1 MAAPERPI
9 GVHPSGNNQL
19 PPQPQ
24 TPNSGF
30 ARSNS
35 GSGQGMRPPPESG
48 PQSRPIQTPQPN
60 PVVGRVLNQ
69 PSRNGLPSAPASP
82 ARLNK
87 SQDDSDTNAMPPQ
100 GAGFFSA
107 RAAAM
112 LPEGQANE
120 GPPLPIPHHLPVFNP
135 HAESPSIRKTPGIDH
150 GSSKPLTRD
159 LKHVPGSTQV
169 TTTTVPGPRPT
180 NIVNPQLDATRRI
193 GAPGS
198 PSPAGMNR
206 GQYKPPTMKRPNESL
221 LGPNAGRP
229 PLVDLPANGP
239 IGGDVGGD
247 TKRQRLNG

>member
-1 MAAPERPI
+1 
-9 GVHPSGNNQL
+9 
-19 PPQPQ
+19 
-24 TPNSGF
+24 
-30 ARSNS
+30 
-35 GSGQGMRPPPESG
+35 MRPPPETG
-48 PQSRPIQTPQPN
+48 PHSRPIQPPQPN

-69 PSRNGLPSAPASP
+69 PSRNGPSSAPASP
-82 ARLNK
+82 ALLNK
-87 SQDDSDTNAMPPQ
+87 FQDDNDTNPMPPQ

-112 LPEGQANE
+112 LPESQPTE
-120 GPPLPIPHHLPVFNP
+120 GPPLPIPGHLPVFNP

-150 GSSKPLTRD
+150 RSSKPLTRD
-159 LKHVPGSTQV
+159 LKHVPGSTQAI
-169 TTTTVPGPRPT
+169 TTAAPIPRPT

-206 GQYKPPTMKRPNESL
+206 GQYKPPTMKRPNDSL
-221 LGPNAGRP
+221 LGPNAGRT

-239 IGGDVGGD
+239 IGGDAGD